1 MLTQS
6 RPRTVARMLALFI
19 LLTILGGVIAQ
30 GFISE
35 RLLVFSDA
43 TATANNILSHK
54 GLFKLSV
61 SIYLIEMI
69 ANVVTTALWY
79 SLLRPVNRTIA
90 FTAAVIDLAGCV
102 IKTVARIFYLTP
114 LWVLGAAST
123 PGGIVNPA
131 LHGFTPEQLQSIALV
146 LFRANASGAAIAMAF
161 FGVSVPL
168 NGYLIFRSTFLPR
181 WLGVLGMIAGLC
193 WFTFIYPPFGSS
205 IFTFTAPFGLLVVII
220 MIFWLLVFGVD
231 ERKWREKA
239 GVAPNI
245 G

>member
-1 MLTQS
+1 MTQS
-6 RPRTVARMLALFI
+6 RPRTLARMLGLFI

-30 GFISE
+30 GFISQ

-54 GLFKLSV
+54 GLFKLSL

-79 SLLRPVNRTIA
+79 TLLRPVNSTVA
-90 FTAAVIDLAGCV
+90 LTAAFIDLTGCV
-102 IKTVARIFYLTP
+102 IKTVARAFYLTP

-123 PGGIVNPA
+123 PGSIVNPA
-131 LHGFTPEQLQSIALV
+131 LHGFTPEQIQSIALV
-146 LFRANASGAAIAMAF
+146 LFRANAAGAGIAMAF

-193 WFTFIYPPFGSS
+193 WFTFIYPPFGASL
-205 IFTFTAPFGLLVVII
+205 FTFTAPLGLLIVLI

-231 ERKWREKA
+231 ERKWREQA
-239 GVAPNI
+239 GEIRAM
-245 G
+245 

>member
-1 MLTQS
+1 MMTQS
-6 RPRTVARMLALFI
+6 RPRTVARMLGLFI

-30 GFISE
+30 GFISQ
-35 RLLVFSDA
+35 RLIVFSDA
-43 TATANNILSHK
+43 AATANNILSNK

-79 SLLRPVNRTIA
+79 TLLRPVNRTIA
-90 FTAAVIDLAGCV
+90 LTAAFIDLAGCV
-102 IKTVARIFYLTP
+102 IKTVARVFYLTP
-114 LWVLGAAST
+114 LWLLGSAST
-123 PGGIVNPA
+123 PGSIVNPA

-146 LFRANASGAAIAMAF
+146 LFRANASGAGMAMAF

-181 WLGVLGMIAGLC
+181 WLGALGMIAGLC
-193 WFTFIYPPFGSS
+193 WFTFIYPPFGAGL
-205 IFTFTAPFGLLVVII
+205 FKFTAPLGLLIVIV

-231 ERKWREKA
+231 ERKWREQA
-239 GVAPNI
+239 GVASDS
-245 G
+245 

>member
-6 RPRTVARMLALFI
+6 RPRTIARMLGLFS

-30 GFISE
+30 GFISQ

-43 TATANNILSHK
+43 AATANNILSHR
-54 GLFKLSV
+54 GLFKLSL

-69 ANVVTTALWY
+69 ANVTTTALWY

-90 FTAAVIDLAGCV
+90 LTAAFIDLTGCV
-102 IKTVARIFYLTP
+102 IKTAARAFYFTP

-123 PGGIVNPA
+123 PGAIINPA

-146 LFRANASGAAIAMAF
+146 LFRANSSGAAIAMAF

-181 WLGVLGMIAGLC
+181 WLGALAMIAGLC
-193 WFTFIYPPFGSS
+193 WFTFIYPPFGAS
-205 IFTFTAPFGLLVVII
+205 IFMFTAPVGLLIAVT

-231 ERKWREKA
+231 ERKWRDRA
-239 GVAPNI
+239 GEVS

>member
-1 MLTQS
+1 MTQS
-6 RPRTVARMLALFI
+6 RPRTVARMLGLFM

-30 GFISE
+30 GFISQ
-35 RLLVFSDA
+35 RLIVYSDA
-43 TATANNILSHK
+43 AATANNILSHK
-54 GLFKLSV
+54 GLFKLSF

-79 SLLRPVNRTIA
+79 TLLRPVNRTIA
-90 FTAAVIDLAGCV
+90 LTAAFIDLAGCV
-102 IKTVARIFYLTP
+102 IQTVARVFYFTP

-123 PGGIVNPA
+123 PGAIVNPA

-181 WLGVLGMIAGLC
+181 WLGALGMIAGLC
-193 WFTFIYPPFGSS
+193 WFTFIYPPFGASM
-205 IFTFTAPFGLLVVII
+205 FTYTAPLGLLIVIV

-231 ERKWREKA
+231 ETKWRDQPFK
-239 GVAPNI
+239 V
-245 G
+245 